1 MHLDRHG
8 RGARGVPDRRRRPV
22 DGYRLPSAR
31 RFADLVDDVLA
42 TLPPPVREALASADV
57 VIEEVPPSG
66 TVPVDG
72 ILPLVRV
79 QGRARQARRVAVY
92 RRPVEARA
100 LSRLD
105 LADVLGEALILEAAS
120 ALGLDLGDWGFDE
133 EP

>member
-1 MHLDRHG
+1 MHIDRHG
-8 RGARGVPDRRRRPV
+8 RGARGVPDRRRRPL

-31 RFADLVDDVLA
+31 RFADLVHDVVA
-42 TLPPPVREALASADV
+42 TLPPPVREALATADIV
-57 VIEEVPPSG
+57 VGEVPPPG

-72 ILPLVRV
+72 MLPLVEVR
-79 QGRARQARRVAVY
+79 GRARQASRVVVY

-105 LADVLGEALILEAAS
+105 LADLLGEALIVEAAS
-120 ALGLDLGDWGFDE
+120 ALGLDLGEWGFDD